1 MEINKAHWSTEK
13 DHIRLSM
20 PINKI
25 DKERRIVTGFATLDN
40 LDRQGD
46 VVPKE
51 ASLKAFESFRGNI
64 REMHQPIAVGK
75 VVSFKEDTYFDQES
89 KKFYNGIVVS
99 AYVSKGAQDTWEKV
113 LDGTLTGF
121 SIGGEIHDAEK
132 VYDET
137 LDKTYQVIKEYSLS
151 ELSLVDNPANQFAN
165 VFSIEKGVAT
175 GYLSKT
181 STENV
186 YWCKGCDIVKMSE
199 EGACSCPQCDKSM
212 ASIGFVESNDTEK
225 ASIVKSFVSEIKINE
240 IQKGIVENTF
250 VKFSEG
256 YGKVSQIIFKGAAR
270 LSTEEMIH
278 NAQVNDPITIIKLY
292 SQKDGTI
299 VPTNRRVIK
308 NISSLEKINAISKS
322 EVKEVSKMDSDVIIV
337 DEIEKS
343 MSEEIIEPA
352 EQDAVPTNMNDAT
365 QAEVVGKASMAD
377 EKESPADAATET
389 SADEEAEAQKGMQNC
404 KECGMAC
411 SPSDM
416 KSGMC
421 DKCYGMGK
429 AMPADEEE
437 SAADAATET
446 SADEEAEAKKANEAA
461 DVIKGISDSLTN
473 AIASLAETVK
483 ALDAKI
489 EGINKSVAGLNNEV
503 NVVKDNFG
511 KRVDAVEKDTAF
523 RKSADLG
530 EILQEEPVQIM
541 EKSMWGGRFLT
552 NADL

>member
-20 PINKI
+20 PINKV

-64 REMHQPIAVGK
+64 REMHQPVAVGK
-75 VVSFKEDTYFDQES
+75 VVSFKEDTYFDPES

-132 VYDET
+132 VYDED

-186 YWCKGCDIVKMSE
+186 YWCRKCDIVKMSE
-199 EGACSCPQCDKSM
+199 ENACSCPQCDKAM
-212 ASIGFVESNDTEK
+212 TSIGFVESNDAEK
-225 ASIVKSFVSEIKINE
+225 ASVVKSMISQIKRDE
-240 IQKGIVENTF
+240 IQKGIVENAF
-250 VKFSEG
+250 VKFDGG
-256 YGKVSQIIFKGAAR
+256 YGKVSQIILKGGAR
-270 LSTEEMIH
+270 LSTEEIVH
-278 NAQVNDPITIIKLY
+278 NAKTDDPITIIKVY

-308 NISSLEKINAISKS
+308 NISSLEKVNAISKS
-322 EVKEVSKMDSDVIIV
+322 EVKEVSKMDSDIVVV
-337 DEIEKS
+337 DEIEKGMES
-343 MSEEIIEPA
+343 DIAGDAQINPEPTALPVEE
-352 EQDAVPTNMNDAT
+352 V
-365 QAEVVGKASMAD
+365 EV
-377 EKESPADAATET
+377 
-389 SADEEAEAQKGMQNC
+389 EEAEETAK
-404 KECGMAC
+404 A
-411 SPSDM
+411 DM
-416 KSGMC
+416 PEVEKAIEVEVTEEDESEEGEEDEDEAMKAEEPEMTKADNSEEVAKSIG
-421 DKCYGMGK
+421 
-429 AMPADEEE
+429 EISE
-437 SAADAATET
+437 TLT
-446 SADEEAEAKKANEAA
+446 SA
-461 DVIKGISDSLTN
+461 LTT
-473 AIASLAETVK
+473 LAETVK

-489 EGINKSVAGLNNEV
+489 EGVNKAVAGISNEV
-503 NVVKDNFG
+503 NAVKDSFG